1 MEITLKKGKEKK
13 IKNFYL
19 WIFRDEIENFEKLKN
34 EPVQIVDVKSATDEF
49 LGKAFFNPKSHIV
62 ARILTRNNE
71 KINNN
76 FFRSKI
82 KEAIDRRKKLKI
94 KSSALRLI
102 HAEADEIPGLIVDKF
117 NNYLIL
123 QTRTAGIENFKHEI
137 VTILTDLLKVSG
149 IYERSDMES
158 RKEEGLEI
166 SSGELYG
173 HVPRYTEIEENA
185 LKFIVDLHHGQK
197 TGFYLDQRDN
207 RKKVKEMINKGNR
220 VLDLFCY
227 SGAFSVYC
235 ASAGANVIGVD
246 SDRSA
251 TDLARENAKIN
262 KLSDRVTFLTA
273 DVFETI
279 ESMANSGEKFDF
291 VIIDPPA
298 MTKTKR
304 GAGGVKWA
312 FYKLILN
319 SLKMLEPGGK
329 IMVSSCAY
337 HISLEMLQEAIR
349 FASNDLGRKLRIID
363 ITFQPEDHPWILQMP
378 ETLYLKTIF
387 LEVLK

>member
-149 IYERSDMES
+149 IYERSDME
-158 RKEEGLEI
+158 
-166 SSGELYG
+166 
-173 HVPRYTEIEENA
+173 
-185 LKFIVDLHHGQK
+185 
-197 TGFYLDQRDN
+197 
-207 RKKVKEMINKGNR
+207 
-220 VLDLFCY
+220 
-227 SGAFSVYC
+227 
-235 ASAGANVIGVD
+235 
-246 SDRSA
+246 
-251 TDLARENAKIN
+251 
-262 KLSDRVTFLTA
+262 
-273 DVFETI
+273 
-279 ESMANSGEKFDF
+279 
-291 VIIDPPA
+291 
-298 MTKTKR
+298 
-304 GAGGVKWA
+304 
-312 FYKLILN
+312 
-319 SLKMLEPGGK
+319 
-329 IMVSSCAY
+329 
-337 HISLEMLQEAIR
+337 
-349 FASNDLGRKLRIID
+349 
-363 ITFQPEDHPWILQMP
+363 
-378 ETLYLKTIF
+378 
-387 LEVLK
+387 

>member
-1 MEITLKKGKEKK
+1 MEIRLKKGKEKK

-19 WIFRDEIENFEKLKN
+19 WIFKDEIENFEELKN
-34 EPVQIVDVKSATDEF
+34 EPVQIIDVKSSNGEF
-49 LGKAFFNPKSHIV
+49 LGKAFFNPKSHTI
-62 ARILTRNNE
+62 ARILTRDDE
-71 KINNN
+71 KINAN
-76 FFRSKI
+76 FFKKRI
-82 KEAIDRRKKLKI
+82 KEAIERRKRLKI
-94 KSSALRLI
+94 KSNALRLI

-117 NNYLIL
+117 DNYLAL

-137 VTILTDLLKVSG
+137 VTILTDILKVSG

-158 RKEEGLEI
+158 RKEEGLETT
-166 SSGELYG
+166 SGELYG
-173 HVPRYTEIEENA
+173 HIPRYVEIEENR

-207 RKKVKEMINKGNR
+207 RKKVSEMIKKGDR

-227 SGAFSVYC
+227 SGAFSIYC
-235 ASAGANVIGVD
+235 ASAGATVIGVD

-262 KLSDRVTFLTA
+262 KLSDKVTFLTA
-273 DVFETI
+273 DAFETI
-279 ESMANSGEKFDF
+279 ESMANSGEKFNF
-291 VIIDPPA
+291 IIIDPPA
-298 MTKTKR
+298 MTKTKK
-304 GAGGVKWA
+304 GAESVKWA
-312 FYKLILN
+312 FHKLILN
-319 SLKMLEPGGK
+319 ALKMLETGGK

-337 HISLEMLQEAIR
+337 HISLDILQEAIR
-349 FASNDLGRKLRIID
+349 FASNDAGKRLRVID
-363 ITFQPEDHPWILQMP
+363 ITFQPGDHPWILQMP